1 MGGKRATNS
10 GVFLE
15 PATFD
20 DIVTNL
26 QAHRGENTL
35 AEIAES
41 IMHYL
46 EHDDFLD

>member
-1 MGGKRATNS
+1 MRGKRATNS

-41 IMHYL
+41 IIHYL